1 MCAKCVRKDSL
12 GTQTVMKVSKL
23 DCVNGINA
31 EVFHYLT
38 LNLACQYDRKLV
50 KNVIYNDIEAMK
62 TKLKE
67 GVCVDSFGEYE
78 LVSFIKRDNLTNFE

>member
-38 LNLACQYDRKLV
+38 LNLACQDDPKIV
-50 KNVIYNDIEAMK
+50 TDAVDNDIDAIKK
-62 TKLKE
+62 TISN
-67 GVCVDSFGEYE
+67 GICVDSFATIGPG
-78 LVSFIKRDNLTNFE
+78 LVSFIIHRR